1 MNGPRFSPNLCKQEK
16 ATTTTIIIIIIIII
30 ITIIIAREGFVRLGL
45 GDELVLL

>member
-1 MNGPRFSPNLCKQEK
+1 MNGPRFSPNLCKQKK
-16 ATTTTIIIIIIIII
+16 ATTTTIIIIII